1 MYSLTKIFQSLLI
14 GNQKNAIE
22 QMTDAEDG
30 RKETTTIRFKPQ
42 TRAYLQAQSEHLGIS
57 VSQLLN
63 IIVEGVVNIET
74 APQTNQI
81 DNMHDRLMLLF
92 EIHGI
97 SPLDMSL
104 MLSPFGITLSKLK
117 YRDVV
122 IDTIKPQ
129 MLKEIS
135 GWFGVEESWLSCKS
149 EVKYRDTTGWY
160 KNTEGMALYL
170 IEMLILHRSVEV
182 IAVKRDGIPL
192 ELAENTD
199 EQSHRIDVGFI
210 IKYKTTVNNIDFN
223 KYEYAEFQRWNY
235 KKCRDELKV
244 MFKFMSELEKKCSGF
259 HFSGC
264 SLDDSEIEQ
273 LVRRKLFPSQI
284 ENKLGN
290 NSWYPQELSD
300 GFSYPSNDM
309 NFEKFIIAYNSYP
322 TKNFKPNV
330 GLSGYYESWDVDVFG
345 KINETHNFPYLQK
358 ALLDLYDL
366 YHKDK

>member
-1 MYSLTKIFQSLLI
+1 MYSLAKIFQSLLL
-14 GNQKNAIE
+14 GNQRNAIE
-22 QMTDAEDG
+22 QMADAEEG

-42 TRAYLQAQSEHLGIS
+42 TRAYLQAQSETLGIS

-81 DNMHDRLMLLF
+81 DTHYDRLMLLF

-97 SPLDMSL
+97 SPLDISR
-104 MLSPFGITLSKLK
+104 MLSKFGITLSKLK
-117 YRDVV
+117 YRDV
-122 IDTIKPQ
+122 ILDAMNPDI
-129 MLKEIS
+129 LKEIS
-135 GWFGVEESWLSCKS
+135 GWFGVEESWLLGKS

-170 IEMLILHRSVEV
+170 IELLILHRRVEV
-182 IAVKRDGIPL
+182 IAVKRAGIPL
-192 ELAENTD
+192 KQAED
-199 EQSHRIDVGFI
+199 IEEQSHRIDVGFL
-210 IKYKTTVNNIDFN
+210 IKYKTTVNDVEFF

-244 MFKFMSELEKKCSGF
+244 MFKFMSELEKRYTGF

-290 NSWYPQELSD
+290 GSWYPQELS
-300 GFSYPSNDM
+300 GEVSYSSEDM
-309 NFEKFIIAYNSYP
+309 NLHKFIIAFTSNPS
-322 TKNFKPNV
+322 KHFKPKT

-345 KINETHNFPYLQK
+345 KANESHNFPYLQK
-358 ALLDLYDL
+358 ALIDLYDL